1 MGRFVRSSFTTL
13 PPPPISF
20 VDVLLETT
28 TMSENRTAQETESV
42 SKGSVLLLIDH
53 RRNRRLLADWLTS
66 EYEVVLPENGLDVS
80 FDLCIVDEVSFSRH
94 RDELER
100 KKEAALPTFLPY
112 LLVTSTTSPART
124 PEVWQGVDEA
134 ITTPIEKAVLQARLD
149 GLLERRRL
157 SVEIEREKEQS
168 EERFRTLFQ
177 TAPDPVFVLNADGR
191 IEAVNDA
198 FCRVSGLTRSAVLGE
213 RLESIDAFPNDSLDR
228 LAADMRGQG
237 RNPDPSPYSVT
248 YMTPDGETRYAEINT
263 TLMRFD
269 EEMPEIIGIIRD
281 VTEHK
286 RRKQEL
292 QRQNERLDEFASM
305 LAHELRNPL
314 GIAQGYLRVAE
325 MEDSEDAFE
334 EVRGALDR
342 MERMINEM
350 LDLARKPDALNDKEI
365 TEFYDIVE
373 NAWSRI
379 APPEAT
385 LVLENVEGEI
395 SADIDRLSQ
404 VFENLFRNAIE
415 HVSRDVTVHVKRI
428 SNGVCIVDDGSG
440 IDPDERE
447 LVFKSGYTTDN
458 GTGLG
463 LSIVQQIVEAHGWEI
478 DVYEGSTGGSRFE
491 ITGIDFE

>member
-1 MGRFVRSSFTTL
+1 
-13 PPPPISF
+13 
-20 VDVLLETT
+20 
-28 TMSENRTAQETESV
+28 MSENRTSLHRESV
-42 SKGSVLLLIDH
+42 SRGSILLLIDH

-66 EYEVVLPENGLDVS
+66 EYDVVFPTDGIDTS
-80 FDLCIVDEVSFSRH
+80 FDLCIVDEASFARY
-94 RDELER
+94 RDELEA
-100 KKEAALPTFLPY
+100 KKEMSLPTFLPY

-168 EERFRTLFQ
+168 ERRFRTLFQ
-177 TAPDPVFVLNADGR
+177 TAPDPVFVLDGDGR
-191 IEAVNDA
+191 IQAVNDA
-198 FCRVSGLTRSAVLGE
+198 FCDVSGFTRSAILGE
-213 RLESIDAFPNDSLDR
+213 RSKSIDVFPNDSLDK
-228 LAADMRGQG
+228 LITDMRE
-237 RNPDPSPYSVT
+237 RKREDTSPYSVT
-248 YMTPDGETRYAEINT
+248 YMTLDGETRYAEINT
-263 TLMRFD
+263 TQMRFD
-269 EEMPEIIGIIRD
+269 EENPEVIGIIRD

-314 GIAQGYLRVAE
+314 GIAQGYLRVAQAE
-325 MEDSEDAFE
+325 NSEDAFE
-334 EVRGALDR
+334 EVTGALDR

-350 LDLARKPDALNDKEI
+350 LDLARKPDVLSEKEV
-365 TEFYDIVE
+365 TEFHDVVE
-373 NAWSRI
+373 DAWSRA

-404 VFENLFRNAIE
+404 VFENLFRNAVE
-415 HVSRDVTVHVKRI
+415 HVGQDVTVHVKR
-428 SNGVCIVDDGSG
+428 SSDGVCIVDDGPG
-440 IDPDERE
+440 ISSDERE
-447 LVFKSGYTTDN
+447 LVFQSGYTTDN

-463 LSIVQQIVEAHGWEI
+463 LSIVEQIVEAHGWKI
-478 DVYEGSTGGSRFE
+478 DVSDASTGGSRFE
-491 ITGIDFE
+491 ISGIDFE

>member
-1 MGRFVRSSFTTL
+1 
-13 PPPPISF
+13 
-20 VDVLLETT
+20 
-28 TMSENRTAQETESV
+28 MSENRSAQESESV
-42 SKGSVLLLIDH
+42 SKGSILLLIDH

-66 EYEVVLPENGLDVS
+66 EYEVVSPENGIDVS
-80 FDLCIVDEVSFSRH
+80 FDLCIVDESSFSRY
-94 RDELER
+94 RDELEI
-100 KKEAALPTFLPY
+100 KKQASLPTFLPY

-124 PEVWQGVDEA
+124 PEVWQGVDEV

-177 TAPDPVFVLNADGR
+177 TAPDPVFVLDADGR

-198 FCRVSGLTRSAVLGE
+198 FCRVSGLTRPMVLGE
-213 RLESIDAFPNDSLDR
+213 RLGTIDAFPNDSLDR
-228 LAADMRGQG
+228 LTADIRESG
-237 RNPDPSPYSVT
+237 RNSDPSPYSVT

-263 TLMRFD
+263 TQMRFGD
-269 EEMPEIIGIIRD
+269 ETPEIIGIIRD
-281 VTEHK
+281 VTDHK

-325 MEDSEDAFE
+325 MDDSEDAFE

-350 LDLARKPDALNDKEI
+350 LDLARKPDSVNDKEI
-365 TEFYDIVE
+365 TEFHDIVE
-373 NAWSRI
+373 DAWSRV

-415 HVSRDVTVHVKRI
+415 HVGRDVTVQVERI
-428 SNGVCIVDDGSG
+428 PNGVCVIDDGPG
-440 IDPDERE
+440 IAPEDRE
-447 LVFKSGYTTDN
+447 LVFQSGFTTDN

-478 DVYEGSTGGSRFE
+478 NVYEANTSGSRFE
-491 ITGIDFE
+491 ITGLDFE

>member
-1 MGRFVRSSFTTL
+1 
-13 PPPPISF
+13 
-20 VDVLLETT
+20 
-28 TMSENRTAQETESV
+28 MSENRSVSSQESV
-42 SKGSVLLLIDH
+42 TKGSILLLIDH

-66 EYEVVLPENGLDVS
+66 EYEVVFPKHGVDTS
-80 FDLCIVDEVSFSRH
+80 FDLCIVDEASFSRY
-94 RDELER
+94 RDELEA
-100 KKEAALPTFLPY
+100 KKKASLPTFLPY

-124 PEVWQGVDEA
+124 PEVWQGVDEV

-168 EERFRTLFQ
+168 EQRFRTLFQ
-177 TAPDPVFVLNADGR
+177 TAPDPVFVLDANGR
-191 IEAVNDA
+191 IQSVNDA
-198 FCRVSGLTRSAVLGE
+198 FCRVSGFNRPAVLGE
-213 RLESIDAFPNDSLDR
+213 RLEDIDAFPNDSIDELT
-228 LAADMRGQG
+228 ADMRERKRG
-237 RNPDPSPYSVT
+237 NSSPYSVT
-248 YMTPDGETRYAEINT
+248 YMTPDGENRYAEINT
-263 TLMRFD
+263 TRMCFD
-269 EEMPEIIGIIRD
+269 EENPEIIGIIRD

-314 GIAQGYLRVAE
+314 GIAQGYLRVAKA
-325 MEDSEDAFE
+325 EDSGDAFD
-334 EVRGALDR
+334 EVSGALDR

-350 LDLARKPDALNDKEI
+350 LDLARKPDALAEKEV
-365 TEFYDIVE
+365 TEFHDIVE
-373 NAWSRI
+373 DAWSRA

-385 LVLENVEGEI
+385 LMLENVEEEI

-415 HVSRDVTVHVKRI
+415 HVGRDVTVHVKRI
-428 SNGVCIVDDGSG
+428 SNGVCIVDDGPG
-440 IDPDERE
+440 ISDDERE
-447 LVFKSGYTTDN
+447 LVFQSGYTTDN

-478 DVYEGSTGGSRFE
+478 DVLEGSTGGSRFE

>member
-1 MGRFVRSSFTTL
+1 
-13 PPPPISF
+13 
-20 VDVLLETT
+20 
-28 TMSENRTAQETESV
+28 MSENRSAPHPESV
-42 SKGSVLLLIDH
+42 SKGSILLLIDH

-66 EYEVVLPENGLDVS
+66 EYDVVFDSDGIDTS
-80 FDLCIVDEVSFSRH
+80 FDLCIVDEGSFARY
-94 RDELER
+94 RDELEA
-100 KKEAALPTFLPY
+100 KKELSLPTFLPY
-112 LLVTSTTSPART
+112 LLVTSTASPART
-124 PEVWQGVDEA
+124 PEVWQGVDEV

-168 EERFRTLFQ
+168 EQRFRTLFQ
-177 TAPDPVFVLNADGR
+177 TAPDPVFVLDAEGR
-191 IEAVNDA
+191 IQAVNDA
-198 FCRVSGLTRSAVLGE
+198 FCDVSGFSRSAVLGE
-213 RLESIDAFPNDSLDR
+213 RLERIDAFPNDSLDT
-228 LAADMRGQG
+228 LITDMRERKRG
-237 RNPDPSPYSVT
+237 NSSPYSVT

-263 TLMRFD
+263 TQMRFD
-269 EEMPEIIGIIRD
+269 AENPEVIGIIRD

-314 GIAQGYLRVAE
+314 GIAQGYLRVARAE
-325 MEDSEDAFE
+325 NSEDAFE
-334 EVRGALDR
+334 EVTGALDR

-350 LDLARKPDALNDKEI
+350 LDLARKPDALSEKEV
-365 TEFYDIVE
+365 TEFHDIVE
-373 NAWSRI
+373 DAWSRA

-404 VFENLFRNAIE
+404 VFENLFRNAVE
-415 HVSRDVTVHVKRI
+415 HVGQDVTVHVKRR
-428 SNGVCIVDDGSG
+428 SNGVCIADDGPG
-440 IDPDERE
+440 ISSDERE
-447 LVFKSGYTTDN
+447 LVFQSGYTTDN

-463 LSIVQQIVEAHGWEI
+463 LSIVEQIVEAHGWEI
-478 DVYEGSTGGSRFE
+478 DVSDASNGGSRFE